1 MTGQRRTRQTAVV
14 AIPSRDGDPLAQLLA
29 ADARAAEAGRR
40 LRALQARAFAGTGY
54 DPAAFDAA
62 VLAYRTT
69 QGEARV
75 ARMAWVR
82 WHQRGQ
88 RMRIA

>member
-1 MTGQRRTRQTAVV
+1 MPQRD
-14 AIPSRDGDPLAQLLA
+14 SDPLAQLLA

-40 LRALQARAFAGTGY
+40 LRALQARAFAGAGY
-54 DPAAFDAA
+54 DAAAFDAA

-69 QGEARV
+69 QSEAKL

-82 WHQRGQ
+82 WHQRSQGT
-88 RMRIA
+88 RAA